1 MKSFPGEAAAWT
13 PKDQRAAGL
22 GEDRWH
28 VYYTLHG
35 RTRRLSALVEETR
48 RVALDALGPD
58 RKDLISPVA
67 PGFLHAT
74 VQQISL
80 PAHEITPA
88 QLQAFTADLGGA
100 LAGIEPFT
108 LQMRGPVAATGSLE
122 GDIYDPHPHQPWQQV
137 SDLVGRLIREHFG
150 SRACTYEPPP
160 PHMSIAYGAPGADG
174 PDALLFDSGIIQSRL
189 RRLVREHPVTFRV
202 GELALLCVHQ
212 DPDQSTYTWS
222 QDTAVYLGLGTG
234 VYGFGDGPVGSWLG
248 QDPQRAA
255 DAEAAG
261 ALDGL
266 EADEQCAGAA
276 LGAGA
281 GEARI
286 RLAGLVDAGVLGY
299 RAGRYRLLD
308 AADPEPCDGL
318 DHARDRLLDWYLAAA
333 GRALEWTG
341 NDSLSRYAPAG
352 PAAGTVI
359 DSFEAGRAWF
369 EAERENLRK
378 VVPGA
383 YAHGRDEQCWRL
395 AALWCGYLATN
406 SHFTYWAEAVETGLR
421 AARRARDDR
430 GTAMMLE
437 FRGKLL
443 TQSGHYEHGEVV
455 AREALE
461 LRERAGDADGMLR
474 STNALGLTLRRAG
487 QLEAAEE
494 SFREALNSADEQG
507 PVGLRIAT
515 RINLGNTLIA
525 MNRVKEAEAVLRA
538 AVALA
543 EPGCYVGYLAD
554 ALQNLAL
561 ALRAVSRLQEAVTAG
576 HQAVDAARRTGS
588 QPHLTV
594 TLIALAETLSATG
607 EHNQALDTARQA
619 CVAARRPGD
628 PARVRAVMRRAAA
641 LAENAGNHHLAAAL
655 NDQASD

>member
-1 MKSFPGEAAAWT
+1 MKSFPGEAAAWI
-13 PKDQRAAGL
+13 PKDQRAAGF

-35 RTRRLSALVEETR
+35 RTRLLSALIDTTR
-48 RVALDALGPD
+48 RVALAALGPD
-58 RKDLISPVA
+58 RKDAISPVA
-67 PGFLHAT
+67 PAFLHAT

-88 QLQAFTADLGGA
+88 QLKAFTADLGGA

-108 LQMRGPVAATGSLE
+108 LQMRGPVAATGSVE
-122 GDIYDPHPHQPWQQV
+122 GDIYDPHPHQPWQHV

-150 SRACTYEPPP
+150 PRACTYDPPP

-174 PDALLFDSGIIQSRL
+174 PDALLFDSGIIQSKL
-189 RRLVREHPVTFRV
+189 RRQVREHPVDFRI

-212 DPDQSTYTWS
+212 DPDQSTYTWN
-222 QDTAVYLGLGTG
+222 QDTAVRIPLGSG

-255 DAEAAG
+255 DTEAAG

-266 EADEQCAGAA
+266 EADEACAGAT
-276 LGAGA
+276 LGARA
-281 GEARI
+281 GDARV
-286 RLAGLVDAGVLGY
+286 RLTSLVDAGVLGY

-308 AADPEPCDGL
+308 GADPEPCDGL
-318 DHARDRLLDWYLAAA
+318 DHARDRLLDWYVAAA
-333 GRALEWTG
+333 GRALEMTG
-341 NDSLSRYAPAG
+341 NDSLSQYAPAG
-352 PAAGTVI
+352 SAAGTVI

-369 EAERENLRK
+369 EAERENLRA
-378 VVPGA
+378 VVSGA
-383 YAHGRDEQCWRL
+383 HAHGRDDQCWRL

-406 SHFTYWAEAVETGLR
+406 SDFTPWAEAVATGLR
-421 AARRARDDR
+421 AARRAGDDQ

-443 TQSGHYEHGEVV
+443 TQSGDYEQGEAA
-455 AREALE
+455 AREALD
-461 LRERAGDADGMLR
+461 LRERAGDGDGLLR
-474 STNALGLTLRRAG
+474 STNAVGLTLRRAG

-494 SFREALNSADEQG
+494 SFRTALTLADEHG
-507 PVGLRIAT
+507 PVGFRIAT

-525 MNRVKEAEAVLRA
+525 MNRAKEAEAVLRE

-543 EPGCYVGYLAD
+543 DDGCYVGYLAD
-554 ALQNLAL
+554 AAQNVAL
-561 ALRAVSRLQEAVTAG
+561 ALRAVSRLPEAVTAG
-576 HQAVDAARRTGS
+576 RQAVDAARRTGS
-588 QPHLTV
+588 QPHLTG
-594 TLIALAETLSATG
+594 TLIALAETLSAVG
-607 EHNQALDTARQA
+607 EHDQALETARQA
-619 CVAARRPGD
+619 CVAVRRPGD
-628 PARVRAVMRRAAA
+628 PARVRAVMRRAAT

-655 NDQASD
+655 NDQADR